1 MMRKRTNLSWR
12 VLLTLAF
19 ASGGVSGAP
28 GEGVHMAEN
37 VVVRPVAEVAASA
50 DSNPRL
56 LQKGEEISGSF
67 IDASVGLLLNQAK
80 DTLRMEVT
88 CWARFRRFDNP
99 TSGEN
104 RDDYSEAL
112 SLGLGRRDEWNLK
125 LHERFA
131 RVSDYELVINTMD
144 TAAQGTGERYLERP
158 KATPLGVMERTERV
172 DRYLLDSGIGGGGP
186 LTDRTALDLVFDY
199 GFVKYLVQNMYDS
212 DELGA
217 SLKASRKVTDKS
229 SAILVGELVRME
241 NDSLVNPVYS
251 YAARLGW
258 RWQGTFKSRFEGS
271 IGYYLCNID
280 EPGGTNSFS
289 LSGLSYD
296 VAWYWQI
303 HPRLSFV
310 LGGRSEAQLA
320 ADTADSV
327 RMVDMITAS
336 AQYSASKRL
345 TVSLLAGYRHEDY
358 TMGTAAAP
366 VQRVVEQLHSRL
378 RCDYQLFK
386 WLRMYGE
393 LWLENTTD
401 NVRGAYQET
410 RATLG
415 LKAEY

>member
-1 MMRKRTNLSWR
+1 MTRNRTNLYWM
-12 VLLTLAF
+12 VLLLLAV
-19 ASGGVSGAP
+19 ASGGASGNP
-28 GEGVHMAEN
+28 GEGLQVGENITVH
-37 VVVRPVAEVAASA
+37 PVAALDVSA
-50 DSNPRL
+50 DSNPQL
-56 LQKGEEISGSF
+56 LPKGQEVSGYF
-67 IDASVGLLLNQAK
+67 TDASVGLKLNQAK
-80 DTLRMEVT
+80 DVLRVEGT
-88 CWARFRRFDNP
+88 CWARFRRFDKP
-99 TSGEN
+99 VSGEN

-112 SLGLGRRDEWNLK
+112 SLGLGRREDWNLK

-144 TAAQGTGERYLERP
+144 TAAQVAGDRYLERP
-158 KATPLGVMERTERV
+158 TATPLGVAERTERV
-172 DRYLLDSGIGGGGP
+172 DRYLLAAGIGFGGP
-186 LTDRTALDLVFDY
+186 VTDKTALDMVFDY
-199 GFVKYLVQNMYDS
+199 GFVKYLTSGLYNS

-217 SLKASRKVTDKS
+217 SAKVSRKVTDKS

-258 RWQGTFKSRFEGS
+258 RWQGTVKSRFEGS
-271 IGYYLCNID
+271 IGSYLCNID

-303 HPRLSFV
+303 HPRLSFI
-310 LGGRSEAQLA
+310 LAGRSEAQLA

-327 RMVDMITAS
+327 KIVDMITAS

-345 TVSLLAGYRHEDY
+345 TFSLSAGYRHEDY
-358 TMGTAAAP
+358 TGETAASS
-366 VQRVVEQLHSRL
+366 VQRVTEQRQGRL
-378 RCDYQLFK
+378 RGDYQLLK
-386 WLRMYGE
+386 WLRIYGE
-393 LWLENTTD
+393 LCLENTVD

-410 RATLG
+410 RVSLG